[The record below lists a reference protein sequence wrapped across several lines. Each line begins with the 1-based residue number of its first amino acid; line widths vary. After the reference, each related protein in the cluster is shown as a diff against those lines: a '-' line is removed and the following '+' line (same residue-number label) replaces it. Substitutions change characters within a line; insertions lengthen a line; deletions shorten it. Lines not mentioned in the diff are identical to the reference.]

1 MSDCAAA
8 GRGLAC
14 APAITA
20 DYGPSGGPNGKGE
33 KVARGAELVILF
45 ADVAGST
52 RLYEKLGD
60 GRARMVVSGAVGVMS
75 DVTRRHSGQVIK
87 TIGDEVMSIFRSAD
101 QAADAAAEM
110 QDAIGTSTARQE
122 HPLAIRVGFHH
133 GPVLIDQADV
143 FGDVDGVAAYVTRQ
157 AKPGQ
162 ILVSGTARQR
172 MSDRWQPETRS
183 VARVGVKGKQEEID
197 LYELIWQADDMTML
211 RAPPKRGHDAVGARL
226 VLTVGKRRIEVGTLC
241 PAFTV
246 GRDERNDVVIAETIV
261 SRYHARVEYRNE
273 RFVLTDQS
281 ANGTFVVPEE
291 GGVTFVH
298 RDSVLLSGKGML
310 GLGAQPEGDAPII
323 VRYEQV

>member
-1 MSDCAAA
+1 M
-8 GRGLAC
+8 
-14 APAITA
+14 
-20 DYGPSGGPNGKGE
+20 
-33 KVARGAELVILF
+33 ARGAELVILF
-45 ADVAGST
+45 ADIAGST
-52 RLYEKLGD
+52 RLYERLGD
-60 GRARMVVSGAVGVMS
+60 GRARMVVSGAVSVMS
-75 DVTRRHSGQVIK
+75 DVTRRHSGQVVK

-110 QDAIGTSTARQE
+110 HDAVSTSSASQE
-122 HPLAIRVGFHH
+122 PLAIRVGFHH

-143 FGDVDGVAAYVTRQ
+143 FGDAVNVAAYVTKQ

-162 ILVSGTARQR
+162 TLVSGTARQR
-172 MSDRWQPETRS
+172 LSERWQPETRS

-197 LYELIWQADDMTML
+197 LFELIWQADDMTML
-211 RAPPKRGHDAVGARL
+211 RAPPKRGQDAVGARL

-291 GGVTFVH
+291 GTATFVH

-310 GLGAQPEGDAPII
+310 GLGAQPEAEAPIT

>member
-1 MSDCAAA
+1 
-8 GRGLAC
+8 
-14 APAITA
+14 
-20 DYGPSGGPNGKGE
+20 
-33 KVARGAELVILF
+33 VARGAELVILF
-45 ADVAGST
+45 ADIAGST

-60 GRARMVVSGAVGVMS
+60 GRARTVVSGAVGVMS
-75 DVTRRHSGQVIK
+75 DVTRRHSGQVVK

-101 QAADAAAEM
+101 HAADAAAEM
-110 QDAIGTSTARQE
+110 QDAIGTSTAQQE

-143 FGDVDGVAAYVTRQ
+143 FGDAVNVAAYVTRQ

-162 ILVSGTARQR
+162 ILVSGEARQR
-172 MSDRWQPETRS
+172 LSERWQPETRS

-197 LYELIWQADDMTML
+197 LFEVIWQADDMTML
-211 RAPPKRGHDAVGARL
+211 RAPPKRGQDAVGTRL

-246 GRDERNDVVIAETIV
+246 GRDERNDVVIGETIV

-281 ANGTFVVPEE
+281 ANGTFVAPHE
-291 GGVTFVH
+291 GAGTFVH

-310 GLGAQPEGDAPII
+310 GLGAQPEPDLPIT
-323 VRYEQV
+323 VHYEQI

>member
-1 MSDCAAA
+1 M
-8 GRGLAC
+8 
-14 APAITA
+14 
-20 DYGPSGGPNGKGE
+20 
-33 KVARGAELVILF
+33 ARGAELVILF

-60 GRARMVVSGAVGVMS
+60 GRARMLVSGAVGVMS

-110 QDAIGTSTARQE
+110 QDAIGASTASQE

-143 FGDVDGVAAYVTRQ
+143 FGDAVNVAAYVTKQ

-172 MSDRWQPETRS
+172 LSERWQPETRS

-197 LYELIWQADDMTML
+197 LFEVIWQADDMTML
-211 RAPPKRGHDAVGARL
+211 RAPPKRGQDAVGARL
-226 VLTVGKRRIEVGTLC
+226 VLIVGNRRIEVGQLC

-246 GRDERNDVVIAETIV
+246 GRDERNDVVIPETIV

-291 GGVTFVH
+291 GKGTFVH

-310 GLGAQPEGDAPII
+310 GLGAQPEPGLPIT

>member
-1 MSDCAAA
+1 
-8 GRGLAC
+8 
-14 APAITA
+14 
-20 DYGPSGGPNGKGE
+20 
-33 KVARGAELVILF
+33 VARGAELVILF
-45 ADVAGST
+45 ADIAGST
-52 RLYEKLGD
+52 RLYERLGD
-60 GRARMVVSGAVGVMS
+60 GRARMVVSGAVSVMS
-75 DVTRRHSGQVIK
+75 DVTRRHSGQVVK

-110 QDAIGTSTARQE
+110 HDAVSTSSASQE
-122 HPLAIRVGFHH
+122 PLAIRVGFHH

-143 FGDVDGVAAYVTRQ
+143 FGDAVNVAAYVTKQ

-162 ILVSGTARQR
+162 TLVSGTARQR
-172 MSDRWQPETRS
+172 LSERWQPETRS

-197 LYELIWQADDMTML
+197 LFELIWQADDMTML
-211 RAPPKRGHDAVGARL
+211 RAPPKRGQDAVGARL

-291 GGVTFVH
+291 GTATFVH

-310 GLGAQPEGDAPII
+310 GLGAQPEAEAPIT